1 MDMVQRVAI
10 GGASVERRELV
21 LPARSKP
28 VGTSHSRVD
37 GTDGGGQTWYAVG
50 CMSENGEKVATEN
63 RQTVVEWVQG
73 ALMALRDESRA
84 VEMRA
89 YLKTEQPMLGI
100 SEPAR
105 RPVFKEMT
113 LRYPPRNGSEYRANV
128 CALWEAGRR
137 PGGYREMQYAALWY
151 AEHFD
156 EHHDAAQFPLWRR
169 LVVEGGWWD
178 LVDRVAT
185 QLVSPIVKKHR
196 AKSMVVMKRWI
207 DDEDLWVRRAAILC
221 QVGHKE
227 ATDEAVLYDFCL
239 RRAEEE
245 DFFIRKAIGW
255 ALREYAKVKPES
267 VKAFLESN
275 QGRLSPLSVREG
287 GKHLNLKPVVRS
299 SSGSRVRK
307 AAGK

>member
-1 MDMVQRVAI
+1 M
-10 GGASVERRELV
+10 
-21 LPARSKP
+21 P
-28 VGTSHSRVD
+28 VGTARVWIA
-37 GTDGGGQTWYAVG
+37 GADGGGRTWYAVG
-50 CMSENGEKVATEN
+50 CMSENGEKTAAAS

-73 ALMALRDESRA
+73 ALMALRDEPRA
-84 VEMRA
+84 VEMMA

-100 SEPAR
+100 GEPAR
-105 RPVFKEMT
+105 RPAFKEMT
-113 LRYPPRNGSEYRANV
+113 LRYPPKNGSEYRANV

-151 AEHFD
+151 AEHFE

-255 ALREYAKVKPES
+255 ALREYAKVNPES

-275 QGRLSPLSVREG
+275 QGTLSSLSVREG
-287 GKHLNLKPVVRS
+287 GKHLDLKPVVRS
-299 SSGSRVRK
+299 TGASRGRK
-307 AAGK
+307 TAGK